1 MFISFYIMII
11 TAVLLVLALATPL
24 FSPFFRRIAPEEG
37 YDGIV
42 RNSEDKEEEVKN
54 DPETPYYPPISV
66 VLTAHDSS
74 YHLSQVLPLLL
85 DQKYSGDYQIIVVID
100 RNDSDSEDILKRH
113 SSNPHLYYTMIPM
126 TSRYLSR
133 KKLGLTLGIR
143 AAKHDWVL
151 VTDVHSMPTSN
162 KWLANMAR
170 HCAPDINMVLGL
182 SLYRSDSPSYYRYE
196 QLRTMLYYLRSAQRK
211 CPFST
216 NQSAIILRKSEFFGQ
231 NGFRGNLEY
240 TRAEFEFLVNKLAK
254 EEACAIAI
262 EPEARMKAL
271 KPSAK
276 RWLMR
281 QLYALDALRGMQRS
295 AAFKFLFNWD
305 LCMMHFYNLA
315 TIAAIIFGIVL
326 LPSTD
331 GMVLLASA
339 ILLWIISNVERYII
353 YYPVLRYFNNVS
365 PSLAIIMDWTI
376 PWRNFIMRIK
386 YHFADK
392 NDFITHKL

>member
-1 MFISFYIMII
+1 MFISLYIMII

-24 FSPFFRRIAPEEG
+24 FSPFFRRIVPEEG
-37 YDGIV
+37 YAGIV
-42 RNSEDKEEEVKN
+42 RNSEDNEEESEH
-54 DPETPYYPPISV
+54 DAETPYYPPISV

-100 RNDSDSEDILKRH
+100 RNDSDSEDILKLH
-113 SSNPHLYYTMIPM
+113 SPNPHLYYTMIPV

-151 VTDVHSMPTSN
+151 VTDVHSLPSSN

-182 SLYRSDSPSYYRYE
+182 SLYGSDSPSYYRYE

-216 NQSAIILRKSEFFGQ
+216 NQSAIMLRKSEFFEQ

-240 TRAEFEFLVNKLAK
+240 TRAEFEFLVNKLAQ
-254 EEACAIAI
+254 EGACAIAI

-271 KPSAK
+271 KPSPK

-295 AAFKFLFNWD
+295 ATFKLLFHWD
-305 LCMMHFYNLA
+305 LCMMHLYNIA
-315 TIAAIIFGIVL
+315 TIAAFIFGMVL
-326 LPSTD
+326 SPSTD
-331 GMVLLASA
+331 GMVLQVSA
-339 ILLWIISNVERYII
+339 ILLWIISNIERYII
-353 YYPVLRYFNNVS
+353 YRPVLRYFNNVS

-376 PWRNFIMRIK
+376 SLRNFIMQIK